1 MTKTFLKRF
10 GSWFGGWDD
19 TKERSDEKRL
29 FYIHVNQ
36 EKVLK
41 ISPKAKKTRSNK
53 VKKGQFGVELER
65 YKNGTTVVT
74 LENLNSSES
83 MIHRTMIHRIF
94 E

>member
-41 ISPKAKKTRSNK
+41 ISPKAQKTRSNK
-53 VKKGQFGVELER
+53 VKKGQIGTKFDHVI
-65 YKNGTTVVT
+65 KNG
-74 LENLNSSES
+74 NSNSWKSE
-83 MIHRTMIHRIF
+83 
-94 E
+94 

>member
-1 MTKTFLKRF
+1 MKPIIIERKPGIAQKRFFEGFWAFPDGLMAAFRVIIQMTKTFLKRF

-41 ISPKAKKTRSNK
+41 ISQKAKQN
-53 VKKGQFGVELER
+53 
-65 YKNGTTVVT
+65 
-74 LENLNSSES
+74 
-83 MIHRTMIHRIF
+83 
-94 E
+94 